1 MKKAL
6 ALLLALSM
14 GAALCACGAPAAP
27 AASAPAPAT
36 PAASEAAPAA
46 EAPAAEAPAEKP
58 DYSGYTIKIYSNSNN
73 DDEIVWLKEHASAA
87 GFDVNM
93 IDATVANGDTAV
105 VQAANEYHDGDV
117 LFGLNET
124 RWSQVIGGV
133 YENLKLVEW
142 KPSWADLV
150 GDFYYD
156 NLAYGVTIQDILM
169 LYRNDELGTNGKELH
184 FQHWSEL
191 ADSGYTYYRQGKV
204 GGTTNANIN
213 NCMLFPYTD
222 PKSEAGGISIDGW
235 KALWKYCA
243 NGNFTGDSYGM
254 DPLNRGDVQVST
266 YFSSALYGAVDVA
279 ADSSKNPLTYDEA
292 NNAPGNW
299 DLVKIDDGSYFIAE
313 YIGVLEKEGRTDEQ
327 TEIVKAFCDWFGST
341 ETQIAWANQFD
352 RYPCNIEAAE
362 GSDLVDYAGIYSL
375 HNLAQEDV
383 AGTDMKYYQYVAAHS
398 AEWTN
403 IMTNLGF
410 YWADAAN
417 ATAEPDWDNLDW
429 ATLTQSQETK

>member
-27 AASAPAPAT
+27 AASAPAP
-36 PAASEAAPAA
+36 AAPAA

-73 DDEIVWLKEHASAA
+73 DDEIVWLKERASAA

-169 LYRNDELGTNGKELH
+169 LYRND
-184 FQHWSEL
+184 
-191 ADSGYTYYRQGKV
+191 
-204 GGTTNANIN
+204 
-213 NCMLFPYTD
+213 
-222 PKSEAGGISIDGW
+222 
-235 KALWKYCA
+235 
-243 NGNFTGDSYGM
+243 
-254 DPLNRGDVQVST
+254 
-266 YFSSALYGAVDVA
+266 
-279 ADSSKNPLTYDEA
+279 
-292 NNAPGNW
+292 
-299 DLVKIDDGSYFIAE
+299 
-313 YIGVLEKEGRTDEQ
+313 
-327 TEIVKAFCDWFGST
+327 
-341 ETQIAWANQFD
+341 
-352 RYPCNIEAAE
+352 
-362 GSDLVDYAGIYSL
+362 
-375 HNLAQEDV
+375 
-383 AGTDMKYYQYVAAHS
+383 
-398 AEWTN
+398 
-403 IMTNLGF
+403 
-410 YWADAAN
+410 
-417 ATAEPDWDNLDW
+417 
-429 ATLTQSQETK
+429 